1 MPIFNNSLTLFSQ
14 KSVEGSF
21 LSAGLGVKSLNY
33 TDRNLI
39 DDYDSLRALYWKTVI
54 WKFFCSIFAF
64 YFESLARLDTP
75 LRYWLREGIFVAV
88 FFSVFRA
95 RILFNIEK

>member
-1 MPIFNNSLTLFSQ
+1 MEKDLHFSMPIFNNSLTLFSQ

-39 DDYDSLRALYWKTVI
+39 DDYDSLHYTGKQ
-54 WKFFCSIFAF
+54 
-64 YFESLARLDTP
+64 
-75 LRYWLREGIFVAV
+75 
-88 FFSVFRA
+88 
-95 RILFNIEK
+95 